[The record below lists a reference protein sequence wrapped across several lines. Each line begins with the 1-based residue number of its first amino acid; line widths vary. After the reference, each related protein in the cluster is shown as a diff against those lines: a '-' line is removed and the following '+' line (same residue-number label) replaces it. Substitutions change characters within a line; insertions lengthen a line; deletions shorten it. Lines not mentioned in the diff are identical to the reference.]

1 MKNKIFSI
9 IIVTLLLALSTMLNG
24 CSSSFWTFEKCFD
37 CTQAPLVYQG
47 TIVSITEGRY
57 LHSVCFDVDL
67 SQAFSSSGSFFAGA
81 QFQVRYKIKDGNFCE
96 PDDLSVYEVV
106 LIDSPW
112 DAGEEPVIVLPSTAF
127 KNKNNSVL

>member
-67 SQAFSSSGSFFAGA
+67 SQAFSSSGSFFAGG
-81 QFQVRYKIKDGNFCE
+81 QFQIEVVTKNGEFCS
-96 PDDLSVYEVV
+96 PDDNSVYRIIM
-106 LIDSPW
+106 LNSPW
-112 DAGEEPVIVLPSTAF
+112 DSGEEPVTFLPGSAF
-127 KNKNNSVL
+127 KKVN